1 MFRVK
6 YRSSSVVSSMLVNP
20 VSGHVIVDYKNGSVY
35 SYENV
40 NRLAIINL
48 LLNDN
53 ISLGFWINN
62 NLLSY
67 DNNVVMTCVA

>member
-1 MFRVK
+1 MFTIN
-6 YRSSSVVSSMLVNP
+6 YRSSSVVSAIQVNP
-20 VSGHVIVDYKNGSVY
+20 VSGHVIVNYKNGTIY

-48 LLNDN
+48 MMNDN
-53 ISLGFWINN
+53 ISLGLWINQ

-67 DNNVVMTCVA
+67 DAGVVMTFVA

>member
-1 MFRVK
+1 MFAIN
-6 YRSSSVVSSMLVNP
+6 YRSSSVVYTMQVNP
-20 VSGHVIVDYKNGSVY
+20 VSGHVIVNYKNGSIY

-48 LLNDN
+48 MMNDN
-53 ISLGFWINN
+53 ISLGFWVNN

-67 DNNVVMTCVA
+67 DNNVAMTCVA